1 MAEPF
6 LDRNDFA
13 ANFSKSYIA
22 AGRLGFGRALV
33 IVKAAFGSTGFS
45 TGPNSASL
53 NKEAS
58 LNKSWYNQ
66 TAQGN
71 IYSWPSLSTT
81 LVMNWAAD
89 TRCSQ
94 QVANATYATAAVQ
107 DDPITSAC
115 LRRRRIKLLFSRST
129 FLF

>member
-53 NKEAS
+53 GTH
-58 LNKSWYNQ
+58 WYNQ

-115 LRRRRIKLLFSRST
+115 LRRRRIKLHFSRST